1 MQEAKQKDIAELIQE
16 QAPWKKV
23 SALFFHQIQRIS
35 SSFMK
40 ELIKNFSALLS
51 FLFPLLHLRR
61 VRYYEKP
68 NKSGGVEVIQ

>member
-35 SSFMK
+35 S
-40 ELIKNFSALLS
+40 
-51 FLFPLLHLRR
+51 
-61 VRYYEKP
+61 
-68 NKSGGVEVIQ
+68 